1 MNALMKKND
10 FWGIFFPDFFE
21 TFSMELD
28 KLNYDYPKV
37 NTFEDDNNFRVDV
50 FYPGMK
56 KENFKIK
63 VENKSLRISSDFS
76 ESKEE
81 GSEKYHF
88 KEFSKGKFEKR
99 FTLPDEIIKDKI
111 KASYEDG
118 VLKIFIPKDK
128 TKEKQSNFEVSI
140 E

>member
-56 KENFKIK
+56 KEMIDYMIITIKNF
-63 VENKSLRISSDFS
+63 
-76 ESKEE
+76 
-81 GSEKYHF
+81 
-88 KEFSKGKFEKR
+88 FEQK
-99 FTLPDEIIKDKI
+99 
-111 KASYEDG
+111 
-118 VLKIFIPKDK
+118 
-128 TKEKQSNFEVSI
+128 
-140 E
+140 